1 MKTKTTH
8 YPAIA
13 LTAILIAL
21 VSFPMKDFVSFIVN
35 PQVDK
40 RQQFEQFML
49 KAYAQAPAMKNNKH
63 DKGLDQPGAAA
74 FQEYL
79 MTLDPETGS
88 VPRHRLLDAY
98 RETKR
103 MESLKSTNDITWQG
117 TGAEMGGRTR
127 ALMFDPNDPD
137 TKKVWAGGVTGGL
150 WTNDDITNPLSSWI
164 PVSDFWPVL
173 SIRCITYDPNNTNV
187 FYVGTGE
194 PETALITY
202 RESSGLGQGI
212 WKTED
217 GGETWAQLPS
227 TETFVYITDILVR
240 DESGT
245 SVIYAGVVSGQY
257 HGSHNSE
264 PSNGLY
270 RSDDGGDTWEQVL
283 PLIAGTDDPYS
294 PADIVMGPTGR
305 IFVGSRPN
313 QENEGGAVI
322 LYSDD
327 GLPGGWVVNT
337 DYQTIIEN
345 DPDYPLPGRVVMAAS
360 ESDENVVYAL
370 VASGYIRPSNGFKY
384 FYCYHILRSDDMGD
398 TWTEKSLP
406 QDLTSGNN
414 FATIAWHALDIG
426 VDPNNPDN
434 LFVGGLDVH
443 HSTNG
448 GNSWFRVSDWAEMY
462 NGGTAADYIHADQH
476 IILYR
481 PGSSQE
487 IIFGT
492 DGGVFY
498 TSNGIVNYPAFEQR
512 NNGYNT
518 LQFYSCAMNPDAGA
532 NDYLGGLQDNG
543 SLHYSGAPITLDD
556 MWSGGDGAY
565 CFYDLD
571 NPAMSITSVY
581 YNKYY
586 VYLYGSWVN
595 SINNWESGIFI
606 SPAALDYKRNEIYA
620 NAVDFVGNFADH
632 ILRLRNLTSNES
644 GSYINIGTGSTL
656 YFSAVTYSPYSTSA
670 SATIFV
676 GNQQGRVFKCEDM
689 NNTPVITEIGSSS
702 FPVGNI
708 SCIAIG
714 ASEDTLVATFSN
726 YGVPSV
732 WITTNG
738 GQTWTDVEAN
748 LPDMPIR
755 WALIHPDNGRNVML
769 ATETGVWLTEDILAN
784 PPLWEPI
791 TDGMAN
797 VRTDMLKFRNSD
809 HTVLAASHG
818 RGLFTTTWDA
828 FVGTPEQQLPS
839 FKLYPNPASNV
850 VTVTLPEPLNT
861 PATAILIDNQG
872 RKVQQ
877 VALSAQGKGMVSLD
891 LSTLASGIYTLM
903 IEGTTQHYQ
912 AQKLIKR

>member
-1 MKTKTTH
+1 MKLKFTFF
-8 YPAIA
+8 PAIA
-13 LTAILIAL
+13 LTVILIAL
-21 VSFPMKDFVSFIVN
+21 IAIPVADFFSFMTN
-35 PQVDK
+35 PQLEK
-40 RQQFEQFML
+40 RQQYEQFML
-49 KAYAQAPAMKNNKH
+49 KAYAQAPVMKKEKH
-63 DKGLDQPGAAA
+63 HKGLDQPGAAA

-79 MTLDPETGS
+79 MTLDPETGT
-88 VPRHRLLDAY
+88 VPRERLLEAY
-98 RETKR
+98 RETKH
-103 MESLKSTNDITWQG
+103 MESLKSTNDITWEG

-150 WTNDDITNPLSSWI
+150 WFNDDITNPLSSWV
-164 PVSDFWPVL
+164 PVGDFWPVL
-173 SIRCITYDPNNTNV
+173 AIRCITYDPNNTDV

-212 WKTED
+212 WKSDD
-217 GGETWAQLPS
+217 GGETWSQIPS
-227 TETFVYITDILVR
+227 TENFVYITDILVR
-240 DESGT
+240 DEAGT

-257 HGSHNSE
+257 HGPHNSE

-270 RSDDGGDTWEQVL
+270 RSDDGGDSWEQVL
-283 PLIAGTDDPYS
+283 PDIPGTGNPYS

-313 QENEGGAVI
+313 QDDEGGAVI

-345 DPDYPLPGRVVMAAS
+345 DPDFPLPGRVIMATS

-370 VASGYIRPSNGFKY
+370 VASGYVRPSNGFKY

-406 QDLTSGNN
+406 QDLTSGDN
-414 FATIAWHALDIG
+414 FASIAWHALDAA

-434 LFVGGLDVH
+434 LFIGGLDVH

-448 GNSWFRVSDWAEMY
+448 GNTWYRVSDWAEMY
-462 NGGTAADYIHADQH
+462 NGGTASDYIHADQH

-498 TSNGIVNYPAFEQR
+498 TSNGIVNYPAFQQR
-512 NNGYNT
+512 NHGYNT
-518 LQFYSCAMNPDAGA
+518 LQFYTCAMNPTAGA
-532 NDYLGGLQDNG
+532 VDYLGGLQDNG
-543 SLHYSGAPITLDD
+543 SLHYHGAPITLND

-565 CFYDLD
+565 CFFDQD
-571 NPAMSITSVY
+571 NPAMSITSLY
-581 YNKYY
+581 YNRYR
-586 VYLYGSWVN
+586 VFNYGTWVN
-595 SINNWESGIFI
+595 SIEDWQSGIFV

-620 NAVDFVGNFADH
+620 NAVDFVGNYADH
-632 ILRLRNLTSNES
+632 ILRLRNLTSNEQ
-644 GSYINIGTGSTL
+644 GSYINIGTGSDL
-656 YFSAVTYSPYSTSA
+656 YFSAVAYSPFSTAA

-676 GNQQGRVFKCEDM
+676 GNQQGRIFKCEDM
-689 NNTPVITEIGSSS
+689 NSVPVITEIGSSS
-702 FPVGNI
+702 FPIGNI

-714 ASEDTLVATFSN
+714 ASEDTLVVTFSN

-738 GQTWTDVEAN
+738 GQNWTDVEAN

-755 WALIHPDNGRNVML
+755 WALIHPDYGRNVML
-769 ATETGVWLTEDILAN
+769 ATETGVWVTDDILAN
-784 PPLWEPI
+784 PPLWIPV

-797 VRTDMLKFRNSD
+797 VRTDMLQFRNSD
-809 HTVLAASHG
+809 HMVLAASHG
-818 RGLFTTTWDA
+818 RGFYTTVWDPV
-828 FVGTPEQQLPS
+828 VGTREMQMPA
-839 FKLYPNPASNV
+839 FNLYPNPSSQM
-850 VTVTLPEPLNT
+850 VTLELPEPLNSS
-861 PATAILIDNQG
+861 ASLIIIDNRG
-872 RKVQQ
+872 RKVVEMDLLAEGQ
-877 VALSAQGKGMVSLD
+877 STITCDISSLA
-891 LSTLASGIYTLM
+891 TGTYTLKL
-903 IEGTTQHYQ
+903 EGTRHPYQ
-912 AQKLIKR
+912 ARKLIKQ